1 MFFLDFP
8 FYRTYQDLHFGTRIF
23 GIKKTMCSTADR
35 HIAGA
40 VSQTHSFVLVPR
52 RINELHNELVT
63 LSVQGYWLKSQFI
76 AKMEL
81 AQDFF

>member
-1 MFFLDFP
+1 LVE
-8 FYRTYQDLHFGTRIF
+8 DLHVGT
-23 GIKKTMCSTADR
+23 KTFASRRLSGLTADR

-40 VSQTHSFVLVPR
+40 VSQTHSFVLVPH
-52 RINELHNELVT
+52 RINERHNELMTV
-63 LSVQGYWLKSQFI
+63 SVQGFWLKSQFI

>member
-1 MFFLDFP
+1 MSVTQLT
-8 FYRTYQDLHFGTRIF
+8 RTYTLEAESLASRRLSG
-23 GIKKTMCSTADR
+23 STADR

-40 VSQTHSFVLVPR
+40 VSQTHSFVPVPR
-52 RINELHNELVT
+52 RINELHNQFMT
-63 LSVQGYWLKSQFI
+63 LSVQGFWLKSQFI